1 MIISLIVAISKNYVI
16 GKDNQIPWRIKG
28 EQKRFKDLTIG
39 KSIIMGRKT
48 YESIGKPLKDR
59 RTIMISN
66 TKSIDEKNCMTVKSL
81 DEAFKMTKNE
91 EEVFIVGG
99 SQLYRE
105 VLPIVDKMYITII
118 DKTYIGNIYFPKFNK
133 DEFNIT
139 YSERIDGEIPYTYYT
154 FIKK

>member
-1 MIISLIVAISKNYVI
+1 
-16 GKDNQIPWRIKG
+16 
-28 EQKRFKDLTIG
+28 
-39 KSIIMGRKT
+39 MGRKT